1 MTRPRF
7 AFACRAA
14 TGIARAVTAAPA
26 PAPER
31 PEESPPEATPHA
43 DLKPGREILAYYVV
57 VGLYF
62 FAFGLQ
68 AVVFPSLVT
77 FVLHEDANRLGLA
90 QMALSAPF
98 FALLLFGGLLAERVR
113 AGPALFVLQLA
124 FAAPPL
130 ALAIA
135 TQAHALSYAAA
146 IAYALLMGSLAA
158 FMLPVRDSAL
168 NGVVTRETARGHA
181 IPLTRAAAT
190 ATAVQLG
197 AQIAGLLTGA
207 MAQHNPAPF
216 LVLQAVAVMASAGI
230 ALFLRGEKPVTEARD
245 VKDAFGDIGAGLNY
259 AFRDPVMG
267 PMLWTA
273 GYIGVFIIGSFQ
285 VLFPLIVRDTYSG
298 GAEELGRL
306 LATFF
311 GASFVSAVIVGRLPP
326 FKFPGRALLISHI
339 LAAVILATFA
349 VEKPMWVFTTL
360 VIVWGL
366 GAGVTMSTSRTI
378 TQARADPAFLGRVL
392 AIYSMGFMGGAP
404 IGSWLIGQTAHH
416 FGLAAAAL
424 VPAIGLACAATALA
438 LFSPIW
444 TMRRLA

>member
-1 MTRPRF
+1 M
-7 AFACRAA
+7 
-14 TGIARAVTAAPA
+14 
-26 PAPER
+26 
-31 PEESPPEATPHA
+31 
-43 DLKPGREILAYYVV
+43 LAYYTL

-77 FVLHEDANRLGLA
+77 FVLHEDANKLGLA

-113 AGPALFVLQLA
+113 AGPALFTLQLA

-130 ALAIA
+130 ALA
-135 TQAHALSYAAA
+135 LAAFTHSVTYPA
-146 IAYALLMGSLAA
+146 VIAYALVMGSLAA

-168 NGVVTRETARGHA
+168 NGVVAREAARGRV

-207 MAQHNPAPF
+207 MAQKNPGPF
-216 LVLQAVAVMASAGI
+216 LVIQAAAVVVAAGI
-230 ALFLRGEKPVTEARD
+230 ALVMRGEKPVVEART
-245 VKDAFGDIGAGLNY
+245 VKAAFGDIGAGLRY
-259 AFRDPVMG
+259 AFNDPVMG

-273 GYIGVFIIGSFQ
+273 AYIGVFIIGSFQ
-285 VLFPLIVRDTYSG
+285 VLFPLIVRDTYGG

-311 GASFVSAVIVGRLPP
+311 AASFVSAVIVGRLPP
-326 FKFPGRALLISHI
+326 FKFPGRALLISHM
-339 LAAVILATFA
+339 LAAIILATFA
-349 VEKPMWVFTTL
+349 IEKPMWAFTAL

-378 TQARADPAFLGRVL
+378 TQASADPAYLGRVL

-416 FGLAAAAL
+416 FGLAAASLA
-424 VPAIGLACAATALA
+424 PAIGLGAAAIALA
-438 LFSPIW
+438 AFSPIW
-444 TMRRLA
+444 KMRRLV